1 MTEREIYE
9 KHDNLCDIAEAKKK
23 KRKRKTLMDLEK
35 N

>member
-23 KRKRKTLMDLEK
+23 RKRKTLMDLEK